1 MKKIYLFLVVALMV
15 SMSLPAQVYY
25 LLPNSNEWNSEEVI
39 NPYRNTKISQDQL
52 QWEVSEGPQNPERV
66 AYDWFRDVYCA
77 GIPMSHTGGTVPDD
91 ANTKRVITFKD
102 LKDGRLEADGDLFS
116 SVKVLWVNV
125 DRYMNVGALD
135 GLFPQ
140 PVRDRLANYV
150 KAGGNLYLSTYASR
164 LVSLI
169 GRGPAPG
176 FNENNGF
183 STCGTNDPWLLLVNF
198 GAGYDNHE
206 HMIFKPL
213 NDNSK
218 YGHHGGKDYD
228 TYVMQSSSTRR
239 TDRNCLW
246 DIDDN
251 TSAVSPFQTT
261 NTCHVFGSWGH
272 AANFTSAGLVE
283 FYPVGDW
290 KGTVICNGLAAC
302 SFAEANEAKD
312 NVKLLTQGILDYLS
326 AAPDVTWGEAP
337 TTGSIAPGTTV
348 TITPTL
354 NDASAGKATITH
366 YVTSSFDIVD
376 YHDIG
381 SKEPGA
387 VYYNYFGTA
396 TLSAKVQGDGVHFP
410 KSEITAATT
419 HSITVNGG
427 TAAEPRFAYVLPYP
441 FDVIAEPDYDG
452 ETGKMPDFE
461 TASWF
466 YQQFIH
472 DGISYKDVTRY
483 GCFIRPSDLA
493 SLPSSVKVLWIH
505 NDHRGQ
511 TSESYYN
518 DLGGNDFV
526 TALKSFVANGGNVFV
541 SKQATRL
548 IGDLGRNDY
557 PVYPNNGYEPLGPW
571 RIGNHW
577 DLIGME
583 IDHSTHAVYAGLVK
597 DYSGSTFIM
606 NEGRHTNN
614 NHIWQNFD
622 GLPGQTDAG
631 RLTGYQ
637 DAHNCRIL
645 GAWGHYLENN
655 PVSNE
660 LECVGFVEY
669 YPQENVTLHMGGDPY
684 NQVGT
689 IMAMGLAAYHW
700 ATPTNEIKTLT
711 RDILYYLNI
720 DEVPAFDWI
729 VAPADGE
736 IESEQIVQVEY
747 KAADI
752 RWESSNPNVVE
763 IESDPDHPTDPDYKK
778 LVLKALG
785 EATITATRYAN
796 GYQIPKNVVPAT
808 SSISRTIQ
816 VTQPVY
822 TRNVPAD
829 HYGTICLPRASASLS
844 DGMKVYRVLSD
855 QTDGIMLEEVNA
867 MEAGV
872 PYFFYSTATQISV
885 TMTGAAEPTPQ
896 NGNGL
901 VGNFGPASVEIPNE
915 TDNYILGSD
924 NTLYFIDQTG
934 IMLGA
939 NRAYLD
945 RSTIGNVT
953 PSNMPKR
960 IMRIQNAPSVAT
972 ALDNAETPAT
982 KPVKILMDGQLMIQ
996 MGDQLFD
1003 VTGKQLK

>member
-1 MKKIYLFLVVALMV
+1 MKKFYLFLLVVLMA
-15 SMSLPAQVYY
+15 SMSLSAQVYY

-52 QWEVSEGPQNPERV
+52 QWEESEGPQNPERV

-77 GIPMSHTGGTVPDD
+77 GIPMSHTHGTVTDD
-91 ANTKRVITFKD
+91 ADTKRVITFKD
-102 LKDGRLEADGDLFS
+102 LTDGRLEANGDLFS

-125 DRYMNVGALD
+125 DRNMSVGALD

-140 PVRDRLANYV
+140 SVRDRLANYV

-164 LVSLI
+164 LVFLI
-169 GRGPAPG
+169 NRGPEPG
-176 FNENNGF
+176 FKENQGF
-183 STCGTNDPWLLLVNF
+183 SSYGINDPWLLLVNF
-198 GAGYDNHE
+198 GAGYDNHG
-206 HMIFKPL
+206 HRIFKPL

-246 DIDDN
+246 DIEDN
-251 TSAVSPFQTT
+251 TSAVSSFQTAH
-261 NTCHVFGSWGH
+261 TCHVFGSWGH
-272 AANFTSAGLVE
+272 NANFTSAGLVE

-348 TITPTL
+348 TITPVL
-354 NDASAGKATITH
+354 NAASKGKATIIH
-366 YVTSSFDIVD
+366 YVTSSADIVD
-376 YHDIG
+376 YHDL
-381 SKEPGA
+381 SSAEPGA

-410 KSEITAATT
+410 KNEITAATT

-427 TAAEPRFAYVLPYP
+427 TVAEPRFAYVLPYP
-441 FDVIAEPDYDG
+441 FNVISDANYDR
-452 ETGKMPDFE
+452 ESGKMPDFE
-461 TASWF
+461 TAKWF
-466 YQQFIH
+466 YEQFIR
-472 DGISYKDVTRY
+472 DGIAYKDVTRY

-505 NDHRGQ
+505 NDHCGQ
-511 TSESYYN
+511 TSESYYT
-518 DLGGNDFV
+518 DLGGNTFV
-526 TALKSFVANGGNVFV
+526 TALQNFVANNGNVFV

-548 IGDLGRNDY
+548 VSDLGRNDY
-557 PVYPNNGYEPLGPW
+557 PIYPNNGYENCDSW

-577 DLIGME
+577 NLSGTE
-583 IDHSTHAVYAGLVK
+583 IDHSSHAVYAGLVK
-597 DYSGSTFIM
+597 DYSGSTVIM
-606 NEGRHTNN
+606 NAGRHTNN
-614 NHIWQNFD
+614 NHIWKNW
-622 GLPGQTDAG
+622 GALPGQKDAG
-631 RLTGYQ
+631 RLSGYQ

-645 GAWGHYLENN
+645 GAWGHYNESD
-655 PVSNE
+655 PISDE
-660 LECVGFVEY
+660 LECVGFAEY
-669 YPQENVTLHMGGDPY
+669 YPQENVTLKMGGEPY
-684 NQVGT
+684 NQLGT

-700 ATPTNEIKTLT
+700 ADPTDQIKTLT

-720 DEVPAFDWI
+720 DEVPAFNWI
-729 VAPADGE
+729 KEPENGE
-736 IESEQIVQVEY
+736 IESDQIVQVEY
-747 KAADI
+747 KATDI
-752 RWESSNPNVVE
+752 RWESSNSDIVE
-763 IESDPDHPTDPDYKK
+763 ITPDPSNPSDPDYKK
-778 LVLKALG
+778 LLLKAEG
-785 EATITATRYAN
+785 SATISAIRYAD
-796 GYQIPKNVVPAT
+796 GYLIPKNVQGSYVL
-808 SSISRTIQ
+808 SKTIQ
-816 VTQPVY
+816 VTPYIY
-822 TRNVPAD
+822 TRDVPAD

-844 DGMKVYRVLSD
+844 DGMTVYRVLSD
-855 QTDGIMLEEVNA
+855 ETDGIMLEEVNA

-872 PYFFYSTATQISV
+872 PYFFYSTANRISV
-885 TMTGAAEPTPQ
+885 TMTGAAELIPK

-901 VGNFGPASVEIPNE
+901 IGNFGPASVEIPNE

-924 NTLYFIDQTG
+924 NTLYYIDQAG

-945 RSTIGNVT
+945 RSTINQST
-953 PSNMPKR
+953 PSGMPKR
-960 IMRIQNAPSVAT
+960 VMGIHKAPSVAT
-972 ALDNAETPAT
+972 ALDNTGSQNIL
-982 KPVKILMDGQLMIQ
+982 PVKKLINGRLVIQ
-996 MGDQLFD
+996 VGDQLYD
-1003 VTGKQLK
+1003 VTGTQVK